1 MSEKH
6 QFQAEIQ
13 QLLNIVVHS
22 LYTDKEIFIRELISN
37 AADALEKL
45 RFFQSSGKPVF
56 QPELPL
62 KISIQT
68 DEKEGTIAFTDTGIG
83 MSHQELVENL
93 GTIAHSGS
101 KAFLKAMSEEK
112 KPDLNLIGQFGVGFY
127 SAFMVAKKVIVTSRS
142 HNPDEQGWEWT
153 SDGTGGYDM
162 QPVND
167 LPRGTK
173 IVVYLADDQKDFA
186 QEWRVN
192 GIVKRYSDFVP
203 FPIELN
209 GKTVNSVQAI
219 WARNKNEIKE
229 EEYEEFYK
237 YIGHDQEKPI
247 YRLHFTADAPLA
259 IQALLFVPSH
269 NVEMLGMSRSEP
281 GVNLYS
287 RKVLIQAHAKNLFPE
302 WLRFLKGVVDS
313 EDIPLNISRE
323 TMQDS
328 SLMQKLNRVLT
339 GRFIKFLE
347 EQSAKDPAQFDIFFN
362 EFGRFIKEGII
373 SDFAHREAL
382 GKLLRYESSTTPK
395 GQKSSLADYVSRMP
409 ADQKEIYYL
418 LAPNRESAETS
429 PYYEVFAARK
439 YEVLFFYDPWDEFVM
454 DNLATFESKSIKS
467 AERADLSI
475 ETPEAKEGELT
486 ASQAEDLSKWIKEV
500 LKDRVNNVRPSKR
513 LVDSPA
519 VVTESDGGLTTSM
532 RKIFKAMR
540 KEGMPEPEAK
550 YDLEINPAQTV
561 IVRLDK
567 IRATDPSLAQKVA
580 EQVYDNALVAAGVL
594 EDPRAMLR
602 RLNEL
607 LESVLTKP

>member
-1 MSEKH
+1 
-6 QFQAEIQ
+6 
-13 QLLNIVVHS
+13 
-22 LYTDKEIFIRELISN
+22 
-37 AADALEKL
+37 
-45 RFFQSSGKPVF
+45 
-56 QPELPL
+56 
-62 KISIQT
+62 
-68 DEKEGTIAFTDTGIG
+68 
-83 MSHQELVENL
+83 
-93 GTIAHSGS
+93 
-101 KAFLKAMSEEK
+101 
-112 KPDLNLIGQFGVGFY
+112 
-127 SAFMVAKKVIVTSRS
+127 
-142 HNPDEQGWEWT
+142 
-153 SDGTGGYDM
+153 
-162 QPVND
+162 
-167 LPRGTK
+167 
-173 IVVYLADDQKDFA
+173 
-186 QEWRVN
+186 
-192 GIVKRYSDFVP
+192 
-203 FPIELN
+203 
-209 GKTVNSVQAI
+209 
-219 WARNKNEIKE
+219 
-229 EEYEEFYK
+229 
-237 YIGHDQEKPI
+237 
-247 YRLHFTADAPLA
+247 
-259 IQALLFVPSH
+259 LLFVPSH

-373 SDFAHREAL
+373 SDFAHREPL

-486 ASQAEDLSKWIKEV
+486 PSQAEDLSKWIKEV

-607 LESVLTKP
+607 LESVLTKS